1 MEMNATR
8 AKLVRTASVSGIY
21 SRSQT
26 LPDSANIVAK
36 LFFASALAMMIQDKS
51 PIRYVDSRI
60 CAPRLHCC
68 TRAAPRRVLQHNLPL
83 AEMASPFDHPVGCWR
98 TVWRYFE

>member
-26 LPDSANIVAK
+26 LPDSADIVAK
-36 LFFASALAMMIQDKS
+36 LFFASARAMMIQD
-51 PIRYVDSRI
+51 
-60 CAPRLHCC
+60 
-68 TRAAPRRVLQHNLPL
+68 
-83 AEMASPFDHPVGCWR
+83 
-98 TVWRYFE
+98 